1 MMMRPDGDRIVS
13 ARFSKW
19 RLTLVLG
26 VALAR
31 KSGPRSI
38 SNGSI
43 GVAIVDASES
53 LSVIRRT
60 AAVDPASPPCARTL
74 RVIPVRHVDSSKQ
87 QTTSPFLQWSRTLP
101 VELST
106 SPSRASP
113 LARLPCKQT
122 LGRPLHT
129 A

>member
-19 RLTLVLG
+19 RLTLVPG
-26 VALAR
+26 VALAQ

-43 GVAIVDASES
+43 GVASSDVRES

-60 AAVDPASPPCARTL
+60 AAVDPASLPCARTL

-87 QTTSPFLQWSRTLP
+87 QNNISLPPMVADSPR
-101 VELST
+101 
-106 SPSRASP
+106 
-113 LARLPCKQT
+113 
-122 LGRPLHT
+122 
-129 A
+129 